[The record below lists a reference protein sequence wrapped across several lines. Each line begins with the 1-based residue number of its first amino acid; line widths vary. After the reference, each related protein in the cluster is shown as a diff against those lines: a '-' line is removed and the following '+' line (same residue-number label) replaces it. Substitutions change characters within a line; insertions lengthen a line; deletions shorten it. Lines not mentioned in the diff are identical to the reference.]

1 MSDYFLLIYPVIIVI
16 VLFAGC
22 IIRKKG
28 EYYEEAWSLTQ
39 SNALRAVAISKN
51 IWYNIISN
59 FISGR
64 YIMAVS
70 YNKLWKKLI
79 DLEMSRSELRVK
91 AGIST
96 RQLAKLGKNENVTT
110 DVLVRVCQALDC
122 NVAEIMDITDQTEEN
137 N

>member
-1 MSDYFLLIYPVIIVI
+1 
-16 VLFAGC
+16 
-22 IIRKKG
+22 
-28 EYYEEAWSLTQ
+28 
-39 SNALRAVAISKN
+39 
-51 IWYNIISN
+51 
-59 FISGR
+59 
-64 YIMAVS
+64 MAVS

-122 NVAEIMDITDQTEEN
+122 NVAEIMDITDQT
-137 N
+137 